1 MENAPLTLAHSH
13 ARNAALETR
22 KANAVVASQ
31 EHDLAAAEFA
41 KATRGTEDTEA
52 LRTLRL
58 LEDHH
63 RRLSQIIKAPST
75 TTFFSEKQ
83 EEGSEKSSTT
93 PAEQQAVGARPL
105 SPTRTA
111 KPSSPVSTRRRP
123 ARDLQSSIAS
133 NLATARGIPGSQ
145 QRRGT
150 PSLPAVSAQHVGG
163 RLSTRPDKAGPS
175 EEQTSSKEPS
185 QRPLRPT
192 SEALAAL
199 KQPSTKQPASTI
211 NPPPPTSTDE
221 PFQKFFSTFESLFT
235 KLSAPLA
242 FAGLPLDASTPSVAP
257 SAPSPTTP
265 AAVPAASTPHTRATT
280 DPEYSQLFS
289 RAALRALREDKH
301 NTHGTPFGGAESFY
315 LVPTSGGT
323 VSYADILAQH
333 HHHGHALPHPP
344 LPGVPEESG
353 SGNMDEFVDAR
364 EDPQTP
370 DSPRSVR
377 AGPAKTATATAATAT
392 AKQEQHVA
400 RKTREEL
407 ELENGAL
414 RQLLDTQSRR
424 LAMWEASSQS
434 QSMAL
439 AQSVHR
445 LPHPH
450 GGGGGPPYPT
460 SPASSRRPSLAPP
473 ADAADA
479 SAPTVAAVEP
489 TTIALRDLEDRLR
502 ISQAETAQLARE
514 NEKLQTVL
522 GRYRE
527 KWEVLKQGAKERRSA
542 RIAGGEGGGMAGKGG
557 GGGGDVGG
565 DGAGDGLAVEGRGLD
580 QLS

>member
-1 MENAPLTLAHSH
+1 MESAPLTLAHSH
-13 ARNAALETR
+13 ARNAALETQ

-41 KATRGTEDTEA
+41 KATRSTEDTEA

-75 TTFFSEKQ
+75 TAVLSEKQ

-93 PAEQQAVGARPL
+93 PAEQQGVGARPL
-105 SPTRTA
+105 SPNRRA
-111 KPSSPVSTRRRP
+111 KPSSPVSTRRRAP
-123 ARDLQSSIAS
+123 RDLQSSIAS

-163 RLSTRPDKAGPS
+163 RLSTRADKPGPP

-199 KQPSTKQPASTI
+199 KQPSTKQAASRDTTNTPAPI
-211 NPPPPTSTDE
+211 STDE

-242 FAGLPLDASTPSVAP
+242 FAGLPLDASTPSVVP
-257 SAPSPTTP
+257 SVPTTTAP
-265 AAVPAASTPHTRATT
+265 AAAPATSIPHTRATT
-280 DPEYSQLFS
+280 EPEYSQLFS

-323 VSYADILAQH
+323 VSYADILAH
-333 HHHGHALPHPP
+333 HHHGHPLPHPP

-353 SGNMDEFVDAR
+353 SGNIDEFVDAR

-377 AGPAKTATATAATAT
+377 TVAKAGGAAMAK
-392 AKQEQHVA
+392 AKQEVYVA
-400 RKTREEL
+400 TKTREEL

-439 AQSVHR
+439 AQSIHR
-445 LPHPH
+445 APHP
-450 GGGGGPPYPT
+450 PYAT
-460 SPASSRRPSLAPP
+460 SPASSRRPSLALP
-473 ADAADA
+473 ADNDPTATPAAI
-479 SAPTVAAVEP
+479 VEP
-489 TTIALRDLEDRLR
+489 TTTALRDLEDRLR
-502 ISQAETAQLARE
+502 IAQQENAQLAREAERVMRE

-542 RIAGGEGGGMAGKGG
+542 RIAGGEGSPAKRGDTGG
-557 GGGGDVGG
+557 GSAGGEGGGE
-565 DGAGDGLAVEGRGLD
+565 ALAVEGRGLD

>member
-1 MENAPLTLAHSH
+1 M
-13 ARNAALETR
+13 
-22 KANAVVASQ
+22 
-31 EHDLAAAEFA
+31 
-41 KATRGTEDTEA
+41 
-52 LRTLRL
+52 
-58 LEDHH
+58 
-63 RRLSQIIKAPST
+63 
-75 TTFFSEKQ
+75 
-83 EEGSEKSSTT
+83 
-93 PAEQQAVGARPL
+93 
-105 SPTRTA
+105 
-111 KPSSPVSTRRRP
+111 
-123 ARDLQSSIAS
+123 
-133 NLATARGIPGSQ
+133 
-145 QRRGT
+145 
-150 PSLPAVSAQHVGG
+150 PAVSAQHVGG
-163 RLSTRPDKAGPS
+163 RLSTRSDKAGPS

-289 RAALRALREDKH
+289 RAALRALREDKY

-323 VSYADILAQH
+323 VSYADILAH
-333 HHHGHALPHPP
+333 HHHGHPLPHPP

-353 SGNMDEFVDAR
+353 SGNIDEFVDAR

-377 AGPAKTATATAATAT
+377 GSAKTGIAAMAQ
-392 AKQEQHVA
+392 AKQEVYVA
-400 RKTREEL
+400 SKTREEL

-450 GGGGGPPYPT
+450 GGGPPYST

-473 ADAADA
+473 ADPLIPTDPTAA
-479 SAPTVAAVEP
+479 PGIGVAAVEP
-489 TTIALRDLEDRLR
+489 TTTALRDLEDRLR
-502 ISQAETAQLARE
+502 ISQAENAQLAREAERVMRE

-542 RIAGGEGGGMAGKGG
+542 RIAGGDLGGTARKGEGG